1 MATAIAAPINAQAR
15 RHWFWEFLREELEP
29 YPERVQLVGRMVLS
43 ATLVMLVCN
52 AYRVPYGFQ
61 AGIIALFVS
70 RESTKATINSALTM
84 VLGLIAGTVFVIA
97 SAAVFTANPVLH
109 YIWVGFAL
117 FSVFFA
123 LSTVNSYIGVLM
135 FAAIVTIAIPLWDRP
150 VPAEVNVED
159 TLWLLW
165 AGVLGAASTF
175 LVEIVFAK
183 LRPGD
188 NVIFPVAER
197 LAAVENVMRCY
208 AEGRSPDALDLRQIN
223 RFAMLGTSLA
233 RRYSQRSGFNLP
245 YVARTGGVIS
255 LVGTLVDTTAS
266 LTQLP
271 VRPSEEERRRA
282 RELADNLSRLRVEFL
297 RRHLPTP
304 ISLTDLSKETPGLP
318 LLRELERTVELIPQ
332 VFAAPPSAQDDSPT
346 EAPPAAPLVAH
357 DTFTNIEHMRFG
369 VKGTMAAML
378 CYMLYTAL
386 PWPGISTSV
395 VTCAFTAL
403 TTIGASRQKQV
414 LRLLGAAVGGFVLA
428 MGAQIFIF
436 PSIDTIFGFAIVF
449 VIVTALSAWFMSA
462 SPRISYFGVQMALAF
477 YLVHLQAFRFETSLS
492 IARDRVVGVLLGLFA
507 MWLIF
512 DQLWG
517 HPAGVEMRRVFVKNL
532 RLLAQLALPADVAH
546 RKESLRQAYALGQ
559 TINANFDQV
568 RSLGD
573 AVIFEFGASRA
584 ADLASRNRI
593 REWQSRLRAIF
604 LLRGA
609 ALRYRL
615 EMPGFELPRQLEPA
629 QRDFDTQMSAVFD
642 GMADR
647 MEGIANPKANHLAE
661 AFERLEEAAKA
672 CDASA
677 STHLSDFMALSRTA
691 EQLAL
696 SVAQDVQ
703 R

>member
-1 MATAIAAPINAQAR
+1 MATAAATPIDAQASR
-15 RHWFWEFLREELEP
+15 YWFWEFLREELEP
-29 YPERVQLVGRMVLS
+29 YPERVQLVGRMVLA

-61 AGIIALFVS
+61 AGVIALFVS
-70 RESTKATINSALTM
+70 RESTKATINSSLIM
-84 VLGLIAGTVFVIA
+84 VLGLTSGTVFVIA

-117 FSVFFA
+117 FVVFFA

-135 FAAIVTIAIPLWDRP
+135 FAAIVTIAIPFWDRP

-159 TLWLLW
+159 SLWLLW
-165 AGVLGAASTF
+165 AGTLGAASTF
-175 LVEIVFAK
+175 LVEIAFAK

-188 NVIFPVAER
+188 NVIIPVAER
-197 LAAVENVMRCY
+197 LTAVENVMRCY
-208 AEGRSPDALDLRQIN
+208 AEGRSPDRQALRQIN

-233 RRYSQRSGFNLP
+233 RRASQRSGFNLP
-245 YVARTGGVIS
+245 YVARTGAVIS

-266 LTQLP
+266 ITALA
-271 VRPSEEERRRA
+271 VRPSGEERRRA
-282 RELADNLSRLRVEFL
+282 RELADYLSRLRVQFL
-297 RRHLPTP
+297 DRQLPIP
-304 ISLTDLSKETPGLP
+304 IHFTELSKETPGLP
-318 LLRELERTVELIPQ
+318 LVRELEQTVELIPE
-332 VFAAPPSAQDDSPT
+332 VFAAPPSAHDDST
-346 EAPPAAPLVAH
+346 TGPPPSAPLVAH
-357 DTFTNIEHMRFG
+357 DAFTNIEHLRFG
-369 VKGTMAAML
+369 VKGTIAAML

-403 TTIGASRQKQV
+403 TTVGSSRQKQV

-436 PSIDTIFGFAIVF
+436 PSIDTIFGFTIVF
-449 VIVTALSAWFMSA
+449 VVVTALSAWFMTA

-477 YLVHLQAFRFETSLS
+477 YLVHLQTFRFETSLS

-517 HPAGVEMRRVFVKNL
+517 RPAGVEMRRIFIKNL
-532 RLLAQLALPADVAH
+532 RLLAQLALPPDVAQ
-546 RKESLRQAYALGQ
+546 RKESMRQAYALGQ

-573 AVIFEFGASRA
+573 AVIFEFGASRG
-584 ADLASRNRI
+584 ADLALRNRV
-593 REWQSRLRAIF
+593 RDWQSRLRALF

-615 EMPGFELPRQLEPA
+615 EMPGFEIPPKMEPV
-629 QRDFDTQMSAVFD
+629 QREFDAQMSAVFE

-647 MEGIANPKANHLAE
+647 MEGVANPKTNHLAE
-661 AFERLEEAAKA
+661 AFQRLEEAAKA
-672 CDASA
+672 CDDGAWA
-677 STHLSDFMALSRTA
+677 HLPDFIALARTG
-691 EQLAL
+691 QHLAL
-696 SVAQDVQ
+696 SIAQDIQ
-703 R
+703 Q

>member
-1 MATAIAAPINAQAR
+1 MATAAATPINAQASR
-15 RHWFWEFLREELEP
+15 YWFWEFLREELEP
-29 YPERVQLVGRMVLS
+29 YPERVQLVGRMVLA

-52 AYRVPYGFQ
+52 AYRVPFGFQ

-70 RESTKATINSALTM
+70 RESTKATINSSLTM
-84 VLGLIAGTVFVIA
+84 VLGLTAGTVFVIA

-117 FSVFFA
+117 FVVFFA

-135 FAAIVTIAIPLWDRP
+135 FAAIVTIAIPFWDRP

-175 LVEIVFAK
+175 LVEIAFAR

-188 NVIFPVAER
+188 NVIFPLAER
-197 LAAVENVMRCY
+197 LAAVENVIRCY
-208 AEGRSPDALDLRQIN
+208 AEGRSPDKQALRQIN

-266 LTQLP
+266 ITELG
-271 VRPSEEERRRA
+271 VRPSDDERRRA

-297 RRHLPTP
+297 SRQSPTP
-304 ISLTDLSKETPGLP
+304 VHFTDLSKETPGLP
-318 LLRELERTVELIPQ
+318 LLRELEQTLELIPQ
-332 VFAAPPSAQDDSPT
+332 VFVAPPSAHDDST
-346 EAPPAAPLVAH
+346 TGPPPSAPLVAH
-357 DTFTNIEHMRFG
+357 DAFTNIEHLRFG
-369 VKGTMAAML
+369 VKGTIAAML

-436 PSIDTIFGFAIVF
+436 PSIDTIFGFTIVF
-449 VIVTALSAWFMSA
+449 IVVTALSAWFMTA

-517 HPAGVEMRRVFVKNL
+517 RPAGVEMSRIFINNL

-573 AVIFEFGASRA
+573 AVMFEFGASRA
-584 ADLASRNRI
+584 ADLVLRNRV
-593 REWQSRLRAIF
+593 REWQSRLRALF

-615 EMPGFELPRQLEPA
+615 EMPGFEIPPQMEPA
-629 QRDFDTQMSAVFD
+629 QREFDTQMSAVFD
-642 GMADR
+642 GIADR
-647 MEGIANPKANHLAE
+647 MEGVANPKTNHLAE
-661 AFERLEEAAKA
+661 AFQRLEVAAKA
-672 CDASA
+672 CDAGA
-677 STHLSDFMALSRTA
+677 LAHLPDFIALSRTS
-691 EQLAL
+691 EHLAL

-703 R
+703 Q